1 MLIGRHISKRNSL
14 SLLPRV
20 PLVVAPLF
28 SPLIGGVVCVD
39 LVDGFVLEEA
49 GEVVE
54 DREEDNDE
62 DVEVSVQ
69 NAPL

>member
-1 MLIGRHISKRNSL
+1 MEFPVLASSCPIGCCF
-14 SLLPRV
+14 
-20 PLVVAPLF
+20 LF
-28 SPLIGGVVCVD
+28 SPLIGGVVSVD
-39 LVDGFVLEEA
+39 LVDGFILEEA

-69 NAPL
+69 NTPL

>member
-1 MLIGRHISKRNSL
+1 MEFPVFVSSCSIGCCS
-14 SLLPRV
+14 
-20 PLVVAPLF
+20 LF

-39 LVDGFVLEEA
+39 LVDGFILEEA

-69 NAPL
+69 NTPL